1 MKLTLL
7 SLLLIISPDFAYAYL
22 DPISISYG
30 LTIIIGLIT
39 FIFHYITN
47 FLSNFT
53 FLKKTH
59 LVNLLLINTPLV
71 QFLSLNINKAEYIN
85 YYYLILINSIF
96 IFFYFIFFL
105 ILRRFFLKSYKDILF
120 ITSVLFLF
128 QFQFFDIY
136 KLSQII
142 NIRIILIAITIIL
155 IFFSLLFYKKTMIQN
170 FLSRFIL
177 IFNMFFLGMILYDY
191 TSIYFEIKSI
201 KDLIKEDKKVE
212 IKNIEK
218 TGRNIYFIISD
229 GKIDLNLFQNKMLK
243 SSKNKKLII
252 NYKTLFENKDFT
264 IINDSINN
272 NKTLSTASSLGGLF
286 NLKDNFEINNAKYS
300 SSYPTLM
307 RFFENT
313 PLAKELEKNNY
324 NFYWSGNIWHD
335 CNIYNKN
342 LCLVN
347 NKKYNKLVYSSRTI
361 WNYLSSSYLGKIF
374 KDYWIQ

>member
-1 MKLTLL
+1 
-7 SLLLIISPDFAYAYL
+7 
-22 DPISISYG
+22 
-30 LTIIIGLIT
+30 
-39 FIFHYITN
+39 
-47 FLSNFT
+47 
-53 FLKKTH
+53 
-59 LVNLLLINTPLV
+59 
-71 QFLSLNINKAEYIN
+71 
-85 YYYLILINSIF
+85 
-96 IFFYFIFFL
+96 
-105 ILRRFFLKSYKDILF
+105 
-120 ITSVLFLF
+120 
-128 QFQFFDIY
+128 
-136 KLSQII
+136 
-142 NIRIILIAITIIL
+142 
-155 IFFSLLFYKKTMIQN
+155 
-170 FLSRFIL
+170 
-177 IFNMFFLGMILYDY
+177 MILYDY

-243 SSKNKKLII
+243 SSKNKKLIS

-374 KDYWIQ
+374 KDYFLDEYFYKLIHKELNLYDHLMIETFPANKKIILKGNNLFFIHDWGPHPPFTYNTDCSFKSYSYNSKIGYKNAYMCSINKLYKFIDYLTINDPNSIIIVTSDTGYFNYDKNLFRMVNFDKCKFNQNKLSQSFVNLFNKTLECALK